1 MTSKFIKTAFFDL
14 GGTLVGDQRTWIP
27 GAKDTLAK
35 LRARHIRLGII
46 SNTANLERS
55 QILALLPED
64 FDLVQFETNLIIFSS
79 EVHLEKP
86 SPKIFQLAVK
96 KAGMKSD
103 ECLFCTEEHD
113 HILAATHIGMQT
125 FEVQKP
131 PKSDIGQLIGKLVK
145 AGLLP
150 AGS

>member
-1 MTSKFIKTAFFDL
+1 MTSKLIKTAFFDL
-14 GGTLVGDQRTWIP
+14 GGTLLGDQRTWVP

-46 SNTANLERS
+46 SNTAKLERS

-113 HILAATHIGMQT
+113 HILAATHVGMQT